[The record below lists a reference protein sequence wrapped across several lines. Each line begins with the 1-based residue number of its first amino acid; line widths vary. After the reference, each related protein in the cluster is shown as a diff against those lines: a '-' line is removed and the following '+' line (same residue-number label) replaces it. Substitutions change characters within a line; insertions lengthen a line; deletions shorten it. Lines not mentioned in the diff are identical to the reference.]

1 MSRSFPVP
9 VVGVIALL
17 KGQRRLDVRKYF
29 FPRGINEWN
38 QLSADCV
45 HSGSIK
51 EKTIIS

>member
-9 VVGVIALL
+9 VVDFIALL
-17 KGQRRLDVRKYF
+17 NGQSRLDVRKYF

-38 QLSADCV
+38 QFSADCV
-45 HSGSIK
+45 HSSSIK